1 MRFSTSAFAPAC
13 ASPNP
18 SEADPLRLYPDASGG
33 EAAVTRYRVFPGME
47 LDNRDVH
54 ARACRELR
62 DGSGERL
69 EIHHCLEGRVEYR
82 QNGRYFYLSPGDL
95 AVARTSSLPPDS
107 RFPTGHYHGIT
118 VTIDPAAAPECLS
131 CILSDVEA
139 LPHCMLMWRSFTH
152 WIGGMGVLVFILS
165 LLPLTGGYH
174 MNLMKAESPGPSV
187 SKLAPKVQSTA
198 KILYSIY
205 FVMTVIQ
212 ILLLLVGGMPLFD
225 SICTAFGTAGTGG
238 FGIKNDSMASYS
250 TYLQVVITV
259 FMILFGV
266 NFNAYFFIITKK
278 FAQAFKMEEVR
289 YYFGIIGI
297 AILIITCNIY
307 HIFGNAAKAFQQ
319 AAFQVGSIITT
330 TGYATTDFNTWPEIS
345 RTILLLLMFIGACAG
360 STGGGIKVSRI
371 LILCKTVRKE
381 LHIFLHPNA
390 IKKIKMDGKAIPHE
404 VVRSTNIFFIV
415 YVLIFASS
423 IFLIAFDDFDLIT
436 NFTAV
441 AATFNNIGPGL
452 ELVGPTGNFGMFS
465 WFSKLILTF
474 DMLAGRLEI
483 FPLLILFVRD
493 TWKKF

>member
-1 MRFSTSAFAPAC
+1 MNYSIIIYIIGMILEIEAVFMTLPAITALIYQETSGVAFLITIALCLVIGLPLTRKKPTRKAFYTKEGFVTV
-13 ASPNP
+13 ALSWIVLSIIGAIPFVISRSIPNP
-18 SEADPLRLYPDASGG
+18 VDALFETVSGF
-33 EAAVTRYRVFPGME
+33 T
-47 LDNRDVH
+47 
-54 ARACRELR
+54 
-62 DGSGERL
+62 
-69 EIHHCLEGRVEYR
+69 
-82 QNGRYFYLSPGDL
+82 
-95 AVARTSSLPPDS
+95 T
-107 RFPTGHYHGIT
+107 TG
-118 VTIDPAAAPECLS
+118 AS
-131 CILSDVEA
+131 ILSDVEA

-212 ILLLLVGGMPLFD
+212 ILLL
-225 SICTAFGTAGTGG
+225 
-238 FGIKNDSMASYS
+238 
-250 TYLQVVITV
+250 QVVITV

-307 HIFGNAAKAFQQ
+307 HIFGSAAKAFQQ

-390 IKKIKMDGKAIPHE
+390 VKKIKMDGKAIPHE

-415 YVLIFASS
+415 YMLIFASS

>member
-1 MRFSTSAFAPAC
+1 MNYSIIIYIIGMILEIEAVFMALPAITALIYQETSGVAFLITIALCLVIGLPLTRKKPTRKAFYTKEGFVTV
-13 ASPNP
+13 ALSWIVLSIIGAIPFVISRSIPNP
-18 SEADPLRLYPDASGG
+18 VDALFETVSGF
-33 EAAVTRYRVFPGME
+33 T
-47 LDNRDVH
+47 
-54 ARACRELR
+54 
-62 DGSGERL
+62 
-69 EIHHCLEGRVEYR
+69 
-82 QNGRYFYLSPGDL
+82 
-95 AVARTSSLPPDS
+95 T
-107 RFPTGHYHGIT
+107 TG
-118 VTIDPAAAPECLS
+118 AS
-131 CILSDVEA
+131 ILSDVEA

-345 RTILLLLMFIGACAG
+345 RTILVLLMFIGASSG
-360 STGGGIKVSRI
+360 STGGGIK
-371 LILCKTVRKE
+371 T
-381 LHIFLHPNA
+381 
-390 IKKIKMDGKAIPHE
+390 
-404 VVRSTNIFFIV
+404 STFF
-415 YVLIFASS
+415 VLIRG
-423 IFLIAFDDFDLIT
+423 IFS
-436 NFTAV
+436 
-441 AATFNNIGPGL
+441 AATNQSEKAFHYSIPKDAFKKAAVISILAAGVVITSTYILMILEPQVDLLDALFEMTSAFSTAGL
-452 ELVGPTGNFGMFS
+452 STGISSGLHLPAKILSIMMMF
-465 WFSKLILTF
+465 T
-474 DMLAGRLEI
+474 GRLG
-483 FPLLILFVRD
+483 PLTIASLWYFSRGELALYPDGNIVVG
-493 TWKKF
+493 